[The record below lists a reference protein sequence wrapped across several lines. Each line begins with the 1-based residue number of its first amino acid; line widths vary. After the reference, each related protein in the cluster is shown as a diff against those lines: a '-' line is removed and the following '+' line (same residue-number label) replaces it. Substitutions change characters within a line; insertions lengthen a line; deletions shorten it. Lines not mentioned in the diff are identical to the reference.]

1 MTAAE
6 AYLALLRAALWGT
19 DIPAWEDFAPVFD
32 EALELCDRQKTR
44 GLAYDLLLRS
54 GYPVPAES
62 AGRMQQ
68 LLYRILNTHRKQNA
82 ALARVVSI
90 LQQADIPCVLLKG
103 QGVARFYPNPL
114 LRECGDIDLYV
125 GPERLPDAVRAATP
139 LSDNPERSE
148 MNDKHYRFWIG
159 KAEFELHKFTLIPVR
174 CRIARRYRAL
184 EQAALRPENTLPV
197 IFDDVTVPVPDPTFN
212 ALYLFAHIWHHF
224 FNGGIGL
231 RQFCDWVLLLH
242 RERAAIDRERLS
254 RMLSRLGLLSVWQ
267 RLGCIAVHELGLPEE
282 DFPFYDGRGFA
293 KSRIIL
299 DLILEEGN
307 FGEARG
313 YRGPDRPDG
322 YLSGKIY
329 AFRLHLKRFFLMFPV
344 APVETFLY
352 VFKTAWMGTSNSFKD
367 LFHR

>member
-82 ALARVVSI
+82 ALARVVSV
-90 LQQADIPCVLLKG
+90 LRQAGVPCVLLKG

-125 GPERLPDAVRAATP
+125 GPERLPDAVRATAP
-139 LSDNPERSE
+139 LSDKPERSK
-148 MNDKHYRFWIG
+148 MNGKHWLMWIG
-159 KAEFELHKFTLIPVR
+159 DAEIEFHHTMLPKT
-174 CRIARRYRAL
+174 RRQSRVFSTIETEGL
-184 EQAALRPENTLPV
+184 SDGL
-197 IFDDVTVPVPDPTFN
+197 VTVEFDGVPVNTPGDTFN
-212 ALYLFAHIWHHF
+212 AFFLFFHAWQHF
-224 FNGGIGL
+224 LGSGIGL
-231 RQFCDWVLLLH
+231 RQLCDWTLLLH
-242 RERAAIDRERLS
+242 ERNGCIDRTRLLA
-254 RMLSRLGLLSVWQ
+254 MLTRLRLLRPWTIF
-267 RLGCIAVHELGLPEE
+267 GCIAVHDLGLPETE
-282 DFPFYDGRGFA
+282 LPFYDGTRYDQ
-293 KSRIIL
+293 SRRVLDRIL
-299 DLILEEGN
+299 LDGN
-307 FGEARG
+307 FGMEG
-313 YRGPDRPDG
+313 HQPGIRPKG
-322 YLSGKIY
+322 YLNGKLY
-329 AFRLHLKRFFLMFPV
+329 SLGSHFRRFFQLLSIVPGAAFN
-344 APVETFLY
+344 TLY
-352 VFKTAWMGTSNSFKD
+352 TLISGGIRRVFKD